1 MIESDISTLRRHCL
15 SSLETECSEVWKRSI
30 TECIW
35 RTPMLTPQT
44 ALPPAPSGRD
54 TQAHLLTNM
63 YSFPFQGF
71 HSENIFSHLRNA
83 YICNL
88 ENIFAP
94 VTLAVAYGNLY
105 VYFFS
110 QNQSSSPSAPYLIF
124 KLPELLLNQFH
135 HSFSSPMGEGR

>member
-1 MIESDISTLRRHCL
+1 
-15 SSLETECSEVWKRSI
+15 
-30 TECIW
+30 
-35 RTPMLTPQT
+35 MLTPQT

-71 HSENIFSHLRNA
+71 HSENIFSHFRNA

-88 ENIFAP
+88 ENTLAP

>member
-1 MIESDISTLRRHCL
+1 MIESDISTLRGHCL
-15 SSLETECSEVWKRSI
+15 SSLETECSEVWKRST

-44 ALPPAPSGRD
+44 ALPPAPSGRN

-63 YSFPFQGF
+63 HSFPFQGF

-88 ENIFAP
+88 ENTFAP
-94 VTLAVAYGNLY
+94 VTLAVAHGNLY
-105 VYFFS
+105 VYFFLTES
-110 QNQSSSPSAPYLIF
+110 EQQSLCTIPDIQASCVLTESVSPFFFFP
-124 KLPELLLNQFH
+124 H
-135 HSFSSPMGEGR
+135 G